1 MRKLSL
7 VLLPAFLLL
16 SACSTTP
23 QSAAGDDPAYFESLS
38 EEQAEA
44 ELSKVLKELDEV
56 DGEIRGAET
65 RRDAARVRQSSGG
78 ITSDA
83 VEGTEA
89 ELDSIRARKGVL
101 INRQVQLERRLRQ
114 FQSNKY

>member
-7 VLLPAFLLL
+7 VLFPALLLL

-23 QSAAGDDPAYFESLS
+23 QSAAGEDPAYFESLS

-44 ELSKVLKELDEV
+44 ELSKVLKEIEELD
-56 DGEIRGAET
+56 DEIASAET
-65 RRDAARVRQSSGG
+65 RRDAARMRQ
-78 ITSDA
+78 TSEGA
-83 VEGTEA
+83 SIAAEGTEA
-89 ELDSIRARKGVL
+89 ELDSLRVKKGGL
-101 INRQVQLERRLRQ
+101 INRQVQLEKRLRQ